1 MTYNILLGGRRGAP
15 LHELVRTVAPDVL
28 LVNEAPKSP
37 LLSARDCRRLA
48 RLWGMRYVAGGR
60 SAGSNMLLVRGPVE
74 VRRARTVRLKQPL
87 FQPRRGLVVA
97 QLRVHGRLVGVVSC
111 HLSLDAVRRRREVAE
126 VMAQAATLRG
136 PVIVAGDLNETPH
149 GPVWQDLVAH
159 GFADH
164 GGRPGARSRPT
175 LPGPGSTP
183 CSCGVVRRCL
193 RTGTR
198 ESRSRCRR
206 QRATTGVSSRRS
218 RSEGR
223 SGSVASRIRW
233 DRAVGSLPAVAWV
246 AVSATAFAGVTRFG
260 AATPP
265 FTLPAGS
272 APPAPD
278 RPHRLSLLAGWGV
291 CDWRM

>member
-1 MTYNILLGGRRGAP
+1 MATVRVMTYNILLGGVRGAP

-28 LVNEAPKSP
+28 RVNEAPKRP

-149 GPVWQDLVAH
+149 GPVWQELVAH

-164 GGRPGARSRPT
+164 GGGSWRTFPADAPRARIDALLVRGGATVLAHGDPGVPESLQAAASDHR
-175 LPGPGSTP
+175 
-183 CSCGVVRRCL
+183 GV
-193 RTGTR
+193 
-198 ESRSRCRR
+198 
-206 QRATTGVSSRRS
+206 
-218 RSEGR
+218 
-223 SGSVASRIRW
+223 
-233 DRAVGSLPAVAWV
+233 
-246 AVSATAFAGVTRFG
+246 
-260 AATPP
+260 
-265 FTLPAGS
+265 
-272 APPAPD
+272 
-278 RPHRLSLLAGWGV
+278 LAEIEV
-291 CDWRM
+291 